1 MKAIMHLVNAGGCDS
16 IGMFYD
22 KRQYEYL
29 TTVRGPIMPAFDDL
43 IDIVDENHGCHPLL
57 PKIAKAINDGDA
69 AVLWNVGRM
78 FDENNSQSIPFRGS
92 HSNQH
97 SQTNGLGGEDAHS
110 IGIHSKWH
118 KVAYPDWLNMPVK
131 ANMSAYPSLMNVLYI
146 GYDSPYTGEIHAHST
161 DFDEHRVLDGINWK
175 EDTII
180 ANKSKIQD
188 MLYNVGEL
196 VLPPIDYI
204 HEDMDSDMKLAIE
217 AMRNAEV
224 FGHDKGQCIYL
235 SRTKGTQWDTHRDQ
249 VGAFERNHTIMDNQI
264 SWFIEELKANDLWDD
279 AIFIWQSEFGRTV
292 RSNGSDGTDHGWGGH
307 YLIMGGAVKGNQIHG
322 KPFVYGD
329 PGFTSTGRIDPT
341 TSWDQINTECFRWMG
356 LTMAEALTCTLEPE
370 GAFESTIGVIGDIE
384 PMDSAFISEPE
395 EPEVPEE
402 PINKEESIMKIVS
415 YIGQAHTFGFDA
427 VIGETYSW
435 LKDGEAIAE
444 VGPKIDVYPVVE
456 SLAGTYLGTA
466 TDGESNTRTVEI
478 VFEVRDRNEGDNEA
492 LLLEIARL
500 EGELVIVETALASA
514 LATGAAQAAYITTLE
529 ADKALLVSEKA
540 VLVAALASATAF
552 KAAMVEAMA
561 SNLNSAPEGVLL
573 ADFTCPTCGQTNSV
587 FESNG
592 DPDVAR
598 CFQCKQHFSF
608 GL

>member
-22 KRQYEYL
+22 KRQYDYL
-29 TTVRGPIMPAFDDL
+29 TTVRGPIMPALEDL
-43 IDIVDENHGCHPLL
+43 IDIVDEHHACHPLL

-78 FDENNSQSIPFRGS
+78 FDKDNSQSIPFRGS

-118 KVAYPDWLNMPVK
+118 QVAYPDWLNMPVK
-131 ANMSAYPSLMNVLYI
+131 ANMSAYPSLMNVLHI

-161 DFDEHRVLDGINWK
+161 DFAEHRVLDGINWK

-196 VLPPIDYI
+196 VLPPIDYL
-204 HEDMDSDMKLAIE
+204 HDDMDSDMKLAIE
-217 AMRNAEV
+217 AMRNAAV
-224 FGHDKGQCIYL
+224 FGHTKGQCIYL
-235 SRTKGTQWDTHRDQ
+235 SRTSGTQWDTHRDQ
-249 VGAFERNHTIMDNQI
+249 VGAFERNHTIMDDQI

-307 YLIMGGAVKGNQIHG
+307 YLIMGGAVKGNKIHG

-356 LTMAEALTCTLEPE
+356 LTMAEALACTLEPE
-370 GAFESTIGVIGDIE
+370 GAFESTIGVIGAIE

-395 EPEVPEE
+395 EEPEVPPTVTEE
-402 PINKEESIMKIVS
+402 VNMKIES
-415 YIGQAHTFGFDA
+415 YVGQKHTFGFELTA
-427 VIGETYSW
+427 GVTYAW
-435 LKDGEAIAE
+435 TKDGVAHSTDA
-444 VGPKIDVYPVVE
+444 KISIYPVVE
-456 SLAGTYLGTA
+456 ADAGVYVGTA
-466 TDGESNTRTVEI
+466 TDAELNESIMTITFAVE
-478 VFEVRDRNEGDNEA
+478 DRNSGNNDELLAEIAALKVDVINLEDLLTVANAQNAANIVYITSLEAQLVVANEA
-492 LLLEIARL
+492 LAFQIALLTEANTFRSAVL
-500 EGELVIVETALASA
+500 NAVAESVTVQAEGELLGQFVCPVCSTVNNLHLSSKDPSVCRCIQCKTALS
-514 LATGAAQAAYITTLE
+514 L
-529 ADKALLVSEKA
+529 S
-540 VLVAALASATAF
+540 
-552 KAAMVEAMA
+552 
-561 SNLNSAPEGVLL
+561 
-573 ADFTCPTCGQTNSV
+573 
-587 FESNG
+587 
-592 DPDVAR
+592 
-598 CFQCKQHFSF
+598 
-608 GL
+608 